1 MIKQLGRLAV
11 RTGAVASS
19 LATVAAMAFAVPAAT
34 AGAAQGATASHSGAD
49 AGTAAQAAQ
58 AARAARA
65 CPNGYVGLTYDDGPT
80 AATLPSLLAALR
92 KAGVHATFFNQGNR
106 AAENPDLVHAELRA
120 GHWVGTHTITHPHLP
135 QLDDQTIYDE
145 IAGAEFILKGVT
157 GRWPTLFREPFGEV
171 NDQVRADVKSLGLLE
186 VLWTVD
192 SRDWA
197 GASVDEIVA
206 AADTLQPGGIILEH
220 DWVQNS
226 IDALPIIVAHLK
238 ARGLC
243 PGKIA
248 FTPENVP
255 FGDTSFHAV
264 AVRP

>member
-1 MIKQLGRLAV
+1 MIKQQLRCLAV

-19 LATVAAMAFAVPAAT
+19 LATVAAMAFAVPAA
-34 AGAAQGATASHSGAD
+34 AAD
-49 AGTAAQAAQ
+49 AAAPPC
-58 AARAARA
+58 R
-65 CPNGYVGLTYDDGPT
+65 NGYVGLTYDDGPS

-92 KAGVHATFFNQGNR
+92 KAGARATFFNQGNR
-106 AAENPDLVHAELRA
+106 AAERPDLVRAELRA

-135 QLDDQTIYDE
+135 QLDDQTVLAE
-145 IAGAEFILKGVT
+145 IAGAQYILKGIT

-171 NDQVRADVKSLGLLE
+171 NDQIRATVKRLGLLE

-197 GASVDEIVA
+197 GATVDEIVA

-220 DWVQNS
+220 DWAQNS
-226 IDALPIIVAHLK
+226 IDALPIIVERLK

-243 PGKIA
+243 PGKIV
-248 FTPENVP
+248 FTPANVP
-255 FGDTSFHAV
+255 YSNTFFHAI

>member
-19 LATVAAMAFAVPAAT
+19 LATVAAMAFAVPAAS
-34 AGAAQGATASHSGAD
+34 AGAAQSATTSPSHSGAG
-49 AGTAAQAAQ
+49 AVTG
-58 AARAARA
+58 ARA
-65 CPNGYVGLTYDDGPT
+65 CPNGYVGLSYDDGPT
-80 AATLPSLLAALR
+80 AATLPSLLTALR
-92 KAGVHATFFNQGNR
+92 KAGVRATFFNQGNR
-106 AAENPDLVHAELRA
+106 AAERPDLVGAELRA
-120 GHWVGTHTITHPHLP
+120 GNWVGTHTITHPHLP

-145 IAGAEFILKGVT
+145 IAGAQFILKGIT
-157 GRWPTLFREPFGEV
+157 GRFPTLFREPFGEV
-171 NDQVRADVKSLGLLE
+171 NDTIRADLKSLGLTE

-197 GASVDEIVA
+197 GATVDEIVA
-206 AADTLQPGGIILEH
+206 ASDTLQPGGIMLEH
-220 DWVQNS
+220 DWAQNS

-243 PGKIA
+243 PGKIVS
-248 FTPENVP
+248 TTENIP
-255 FGDTSFHAV
+255 FGDTFFHAI

>member
-1 MIKQLGRLAV
+1 MIKQLGSLGRLAV
-11 RTGAVASS
+11 RTAAVASS
-19 LATVAAMAFAVPAAT
+19 LATAAAMAFAVPGAS
-34 AGAAQGATASHSGAD
+34 AGAEQGATASNSGSGA
-49 AGTAAQAAQ
+49 G
-58 AARAARA
+58 AARA
-65 CPNGYVGLTYDDGPT
+65 CRNGYVGLTYDDGPT

-92 KAGVHATFFNQGNR
+92 KAGVRATFFNQGNR
-106 AAENPDLVHAELRA
+106 AAERPDLVHAELRA

-145 IAGAEFILKGVT
+145 IAGAQYILKGIT

-171 NDQVRADVKSLGLLE
+171 NDQIRTDLKSLGPLE

-197 GASVDEIVA
+197 GATVDEIVA

-226 IDALPIIVAHLK
+226 IDALPIIVEHLK

-243 PGKIA
+243 PGKIV
-248 FTPENVP
+248 FTPENIP
-255 FGDTSFHAV
+255 FSTTFFHAI

>member
-1 MIKQLGRLAV
+1 MIKPLGRGRLAV
-11 RTGAVASS
+11 RTGAIASS
-19 LATVAAMAFAVPAAT
+19 LATVAAVAFAAPSAS
-34 AGAAQGATASHSGAD
+34 AGAQQR
-49 AGTAAQAAQ
+49 AAAAHQ
-58 AARAARA
+58 DARA

-92 KAGVHATFFNQGNR
+92 KAGVRATFFNQGNR
-106 AAENPDLVHAELRA
+106 AAERPDLVRAELRA

-135 QLDDQTIYDE
+135 QLDDQTAFDE
-145 IAGAEFILKGVT
+145 IAGAQYILKGVT

-171 NDQVRADVKSLGLLE
+171 SDPVRAHIKSLGLLE

-206 AADTLQPGGIILEH
+206 ASDTLQPGGIMLEH
-220 DWVQNS
+220 DWAQNS
-226 IDALPIIVAHLK
+226 IDALPTIVEHLK
-238 ARGLC
+238 SRGLC
-243 PGKIA
+243 PGKIV

-255 FGDTSFHAV
+255 YSDTFFHAI